1 MPDDE
6 LPNDEVRTPKEVA
19 SRTLAL
25 FGVWRFAIGAPNAV
39 VMDWLNENNLVQ
51 ILSPEEKAF
60 LENIAPQQKS
70 KIKFSWHAERL
81 VILLWAMR
89 KIEQLPEATV
99 HCDTDIF
106 AELLP
111 PFNKQSV
118 SNFVESASLRPD
130 DELFAEAERTENLHW
145 QARENSLSGR
155 PTDDP
160 VDIEIVMERHH
171 AINWVTGYFELD
183 WDDVTT
189 DT

>member
-1 MPDDE
+1 MSDDK
-6 LPNDEVRTPKEVA
+6 LPVDEVRSPKEVA
-19 SRTLAL
+19 NRTLAL
-25 FGVWRFAIGAPNAV
+25 LAVWRYAIGAPNKV
-39 VMDWLNENNLVQ
+39 VMDWLRNNNLIQ
-51 ILSPEEKAF
+51 ALSPEEKAF
-60 LENIAPQQKS
+60 LGKNAPSQKEN
-70 KIKFSWHAERL
+70 IKFSWHAERL
-81 VILLWAMR
+81 LVLLWALQ
-89 KIEQLPEATV
+89 KIKKLPGATV

-111 PFNKQSV
+111 PFNEQL
-118 SNFVESASLRPD
+118 VETFLDTASLRND
-130 DELFAEAERTENLHW
+130 DELCAEAERTENLHW

-160 VDIEIVMERHH
+160 VDIEIIMERHH